1 MDVCINTSALSDDEG
16 RELLKLFGMP
26 FRKTSAEVAEAE
38 AEAEAAATVEAS
50 A

>member
-16 RELLKLFGMP
+16 RELLQLFGMP
-26 FRKTSAEVAEAE
+26 FRKTSAEVAETE
-38 AEAEAAATVEAS
+38 ATIEAS